1 MWWALLSVAAVSRAG
16 MRWSRAR
23 KTHLSPAELMTDL
36 ASTAVRAP
44 SPPLP
49 SSVTVCTIHPSSLPS
64 PRLPPPV
71 GSARSIRTTRVPRTS
86 SPVSLSVISAAAE
99 GGEGRQVSEAGEGRK
114 RVDWWKRT
122 LLEVLHELVRRH
134 DARLWAQERPD
145 DPLAHVRLEPPHGI
159 AVEPLERHVADA
171 GLAQTLDLVVQAAEV
186 ADLVLARRENE
197 LARVLEADTVVLAA
211 RVEEVATTDAEG
223 RLERVGRVIQPA
235 VNDLGVARRRLLADL
250 AVAARSGAE

>member
-1 MWWALLSVAAVSRAG
+1 M
-16 MRWSRAR
+16 
-23 KTHLSPAELMTDL
+23 
-36 ASTAVRAP
+36 
-44 SPPLP
+44 
-49 SSVTVCTIHPSSLPS
+49 
-64 PRLPPPV
+64 
-71 GSARSIRTTRVPRTS
+71 
-86 SPVSLSVISAAAE
+86 
-99 GGEGRQVSEAGEGRK
+99 
-114 RVDWWKRT
+114 DWWKRT